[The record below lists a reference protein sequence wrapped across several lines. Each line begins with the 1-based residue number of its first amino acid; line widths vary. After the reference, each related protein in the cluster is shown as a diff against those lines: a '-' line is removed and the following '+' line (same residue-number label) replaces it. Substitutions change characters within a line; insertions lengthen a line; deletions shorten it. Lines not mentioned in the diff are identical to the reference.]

1 MFEWIDVTM
10 LGLLVG
16 LFGFNFGKSSSESKQ
31 ESGLRGTR
39 YFDEA
44 AEGAAGS
51 LRDTRNLQGEINAS
65 DFGSFRGQRGEDM
78 FDPGQFGLGTASDA
92 AVQKMLS
99 YSLGRMSAEGAGRG
113 MLSPE
118 NTPGMAASA
127 TRQVLPQLL
136 PQISQMAQ
144 WIYQLPEIW
153 KSSLLQYNTNT
164 ANAFAPFLGSQ
175 GNASAS
181 GFNFGTSVG
190 GDSAL
195 PKTLMG

>member
-1 MFEWIDVTM
+1 MM
-10 LGLLVG
+10 
-16 LFGFNFGKSSSESKQ
+16 
-31 ESGLRGTR
+31 
-39 YFDEA
+39 
-44 AEGAAGS
+44 
-51 LRDTRNLQGEINAS
+51 
-65 DFGSFRGQRGEDM
+65 
-78 FDPGQFGLGTASDA
+78 
-92 AVQKMLS
+92 S

-118 NTPGMAASA
+118 NTPGVAASA

-181 GFNFGTSVG
+181 GFNFGTNVG
-190 GDSAL
+190 GDSMF
-195 PKTLMG
+195 PGKMMS

>member
-31 ESGLRGTR
+31 ESGLRGTE
-39 YFDEA
+39 YFND
-44 AEGAAGS
+44 AAGRAAS
-51 LRDTRNLQGEINAS
+51 ALADTKNLQSEINAS

-78 FDPGQFGLGTASDA
+78 FNPGQFGLGTQADE
-92 AVQKMLS
+92 AVKKMMS

-118 NTPGMAASA
+118 NTPGVAASA

-164 ANAFAPFLGSQ
+164 ANTFAPFLGAQ
-175 GNASAS
+175 GNANAS

-190 GDSAL
+190 GDSMF
-195 PKTLMG
+195 PGKMMS

>member
-16 LFGFNFGKSSSESKQ
+16 IFGFNFGKSSSESKQ
-31 ESGLRGTR
+31 ESGLRGTK

-99 YSLGRMSAEGAGRG
+99 YSLGRMSAEGAG
-113 MLSPE
+113 
-118 NTPGMAASA
+118 
-127 TRQVLPQLL
+127 
-136 PQISQMAQ
+136 
-144 WIYQLPEIW
+144 
-153 KSSLLQYNTNT
+153 
-164 ANAFAPFLGSQ
+164 
-175 GNASAS
+175 
-181 GFNFGTSVG
+181 
-190 GDSAL
+190 DAL
-195 PKTLMG
+195 T

>member
-16 LFGFNFGKSSSESKQ
+16 LFGFNFGKSSSESRQ
-31 ESGLRGTR
+31 ESGLRGTE
-39 YFDEA
+39 YFGETA
-44 AEGAAGS
+44 RRASNALA
-51 LRDTRNLQGEINAS
+51 DTSNLQDEINAS
-65 DFGSFRGQRGEDM
+65 DFGSFRGQRGSDM
-78 FDPGQFGLGTASDA
+78 FNPGQFGLGEQADE
-92 AVQKMLS
+92 AVKKMMS
-99 YSLGRMSAEGAGRG
+99 YSLGRMSAEGAGKG

-118 NTPGMAASA
+118 NTPGVAASA

-164 ANAFAPFLGSQ
+164 ANTFAPFLGAQ
-175 GNASAS
+175 GNANAS
-181 GFNFGTSVG
+181 GFNFGTSIG
-190 GDSAL
+190 GDSML
-195 PKTLMG
+195 PGKATS

>member
-10 LGLLVG
+10 FGLLVG

-31 ESGLRGTR
+31 ESGLRGTE
-39 YFDEA
+39 YFGQTA
-44 AEGAAGS
+44 A
-51 LRDTRNLQGEINAS
+51 QAS
-65 DFGSFRGQRGEDM
+65 DALSDMKSLQDSINGSNFGEFRGQRGEDM
-78 FDPGQFGLGTASDA
+78 FNPGQFGLGTQADE
-92 AVQKMLS
+92 AVKKMMS

-118 NTPGMAASA
+118 NTPGVAASA

-144 WIYQLPEIW
+144 WIYQLPEMW

-175 GNASAS
+175 GNSNAS

-190 GDSAL
+190 GDSMFPGKMAS
-195 PKTLMG
+195 

>member
-16 LFGFNFGKSSSESKQ
+16 LFGFNFGKSDSESKQ
-31 ESGLRGTR
+31 ESGLRGTE
-39 YFDEA
+39 YFGEA
-44 AEGAAGS
+44 ASHAAGS
-51 LRDTRNLQGEINAS
+51 LRDTRNLMGEINDS
-65 DFGSFRGQRGEDM
+65 QFGEFRGQRGEDM
-78 FDPGQFGLGTASDA
+78 FNPGQFGLGTQADE
-92 AVQKMLS
+92 AVKKMMS

-118 NTPGMAASA
+118 NTPGVAASA

-164 ANAFAPFLGSQ
+164 ANTFAPFLGSQ
-175 GNASAS
+175 GNANAS
-181 GFNFGTSVG
+181 GFNFGASVG

-195 PKTLMG
+195 PKTMFG

>member
-31 ESGLRGTR
+31 ESGLRGTK

-118 NTPGMAASA
+118 NTPGVAASA

-164 ANAFAPFLGSQ
+164 ANMFAPFLGSQ
-175 GNASAS
+175 GNAQAS
-181 GFNFGTSVG
+181 GFNFGTSIG

-195 PKTLMG
+195 PKTMFG

>member
-16 LFGFNFGKSSSESKQ
+16 IFGFNFGKSSSESKQ
-31 ESGLRGTR
+31 ESGLRGTK

-51 LRDTRNLQGEINAS
+51 LRDARNLQGEINAS

-118 NTPGMAASA
+118 NTPGVAASA

-164 ANAFAPFLGSQ
+164 ANTFAPFLGSQ
-175 GNASAS
+175 GNANAS

-190 GDSAL
+190 GDSMFPGKMAS
-195 PKTLMG
+195 

>member
-10 LGLLVG
+10 LGLLAG

-118 NTPGMAASA
+118 NAPGVAASA

-164 ANAFAPFLGSQ
+164 ANTFAPFLGSQ
-175 GNASAS
+175 GNANAS

-190 GDSAL
+190 GDSLL
-195 PKTLMG
+195 PGKATS